1 MTSESS
7 TEENR
12 PDTEQRNRRKDQP
25 ATKDPDIHLDVPQ
38 LKADEISLNLLGIL
52 DADIKG
58 LDTELLLEADLDNL
72 VDLLKHVV
80 EALDDGEEDGGSGLS
95 DTLSKLVGSAA
106 QGASGKSEDGTGQE
120 AGQTLDE
127 LGSKLGSEGGGNVNG
142 DSSETEA
149 SGQSVSHTVAK
160 NGDILKAT
168 LDENG
173 EVIDEEIVGNVS
185 DLPGG

>member
-72 VDLLKHVV
+72 VDLLKRVV
-80 EALDDGEEDGGSGLS
+80 GAL
-95 DTLSKLVGSAA
+95 
-106 QGASGKSEDGTGQE
+106 
-120 AGQTLDE
+120 
-127 LGSKLGSEGGGNVNG
+127 
-142 DSSETEA
+142 
-149 SGQSVSHTVAK
+149 
-160 NGDILKAT
+160 
-168 LDENG
+168 
-173 EVIDEEIVGNVS
+173 
-185 DLPGG
+185 